1 MKVSLNAIMA
11 KLCTIT
17 TNKLW
22 ISHHICNNLTVN
34 ALVLKKKKKKA
45 NLLETDIT
53 LRPKFYT
60 LSRPSTVSKQNM

>member
-11 KLCTIT
+11 KLYTIT
-17 TNKLW
+17 TCTNKLL

-34 ALVLKKKKKKA
+34 ALVKKKTKA

-60 LSRPSTVSKQNM
+60 LSRPSSF